1 MGVYKGDR
9 AKEAL
14 NSDHL
19 RADSGLAEWQKTLTK
34 ILIFCVDIYYINF

>member
-1 MGVYKGDR
+1 MGVCEGDR

-14 NSDHL
+14 HSDHL

-34 ILIFCVDIYYINF
+34 CPHEVNFLLNFI